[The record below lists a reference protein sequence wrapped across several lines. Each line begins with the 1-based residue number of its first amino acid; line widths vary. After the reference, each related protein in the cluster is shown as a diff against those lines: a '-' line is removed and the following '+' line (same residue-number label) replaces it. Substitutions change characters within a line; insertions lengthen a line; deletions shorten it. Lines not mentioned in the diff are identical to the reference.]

1 MARPTKTLQA
11 ASAMAASCAD
21 RHAGLLLGPLVDDP
35 ELAGLQATYR
45 SVASTDEQRLVAI
58 AFAQHAKLHEGRK
71 PRPIL
76 NGRDG
81 AAVADFF
88 ASNFVHTKEPAAG
101 RAFELEDW
109 QRAFVDEFYKRD
121 EEGRRIY
128 RLGVLGVPRGNGK
141 SPLAA
146 GLSGSTSS

>member
-1 MARPTKTLQA
+1 MARPTKTLQEHLRDG
-11 ASAMAASCAD
+11 SFRAD

-45 SVASTDEQRLVAI
+45 SAATTDEQRLVAI
-58 AFAQHAKLHEGRK
+58 AFAQEAKLHEGRK

-88 ASNFVHTKEPAAG
+88 AAHFVHTKGPAAG
-101 RAFELEDW
+101 RPFELED
-109 QRAFVDEFYKRD
+109 
-121 EEGRRIY
+121 
-128 RLGVLGVPRGNGK
+128 
-141 SPLAA
+141 
-146 GLSGSTSS
+146 